1 MLVVAIL
8 AHEINY
14 VTTIMKYILKY
25 YKPIV
30 TILLIAVV
38 VFGIG
43 WDVWA
48 VWESA
53 GERGIDATN
62 QTTYLASVLVHLM
75 SWAWAIPAMLA
86 GELMSND
93 LIYGQLVGLEH
104 YFYQFWTLMRT
115 IANFALVAIIVMVIG
130 KIVTWGGE
138 AGKIIRTYGVRL
150 LAAGVLINFSWFI
163 IWALVDVSTI
173 MIAWVWQI
181 WQEALSIELDGKLPW
196 ADGLIKEIPDE
207 IHIDKNGCLTSKSID
222 GAKTNKTWN
231 DIIEKRNEIT
241 WPLLFLGAGV
251 MKFHAYSMNI
261 GCDSS
266 TIGSIGKI
274 TLKGIMQ
281 IFLMAMFV
289 IPLVVLAAYNL
300 FRLIYIWGWII
311 FSPLIVLINLFN
323 TELKL
328 SEDIK
333 KAISLD
339 TIISGLLQPVF
350 TVWALVVG
358 MMFVMALYH
367 AMDFK
372 NTQTLDNT
380 VANLINKKTDSKLS
394 FDSNDELGSVTIID
408 AVIEDPTGTLG
419 WGLGYLLVSFATCF
433 VLWML
438 VKMSFTMSKWWVW
451 AAMWFDAQ
459 NFMEKMNAGF
469 MQRVKL
475 PDWWWPL
482 GGASLKEAAS
492 FINPLDKD
500 NKLMKKMDEIW
511 SWISKGGIDD
521 ANTRLEK
528 SWLGE
533 AIGMQDNGD
542 LDDWDKLSVDGYSP
556 KSSPETWKT
565 KTKELFE
572 KLKTTANKQENK
584 KTFLIDRADRNSYKQ
599 LKDWYKKDGWGEE
612 LLKWLKIPNPEKEG
626 EMMPLPVPDFDK
638 EYNGDSYLGWLIKHL
653 ATTDKI
659 KLKEDGVLDWKP
671 EKANLSKID
680 FKSL

>member
-1 MLVVAIL
+1 
-8 AHEINY
+8 
-14 VTTIMKYILKY
+14 MKYILKY

-53 GERGIDATN
+53 GEAGINATN

-75 SWAWAIPAMLA
+75 SWAWSIPAMLA

-115 IANFALVAIIVMVIG
+115 IANFALVAIVVMVIG
-130 KIVTWGGE
+130 KVVMWGGE

-163 IWALVDVSTI
+163 MWALVDVSTI

-181 WQEALSIELDGKLPW
+181 GQKAMTLEMWSDLASATALIQ
-196 ADGLIKEIPDE
+196 AIPDE
-207 IHIDKNGCLTSKSID
+207 IHIDKNGCLSNKSV
-222 GAKTNKTWN
+222 ASTKTNKTWTN
-231 DIIEKRNEIT
+231 IIEKRNEIT
-241 WPLLFLGAGV
+241 WPLIFLGAGV

-261 GCDSS
+261 GCDS
-266 TIGSIGKI
+266 TTVWDFGKL

-311 FSPLIVLINLFN
+311 FSPLIVLANLFD

-380 VANLINKKTDSKLS
+380 VANLVNKKTDSKLS

-408 AVIEDPTGTLG
+408 AVIDDPTSTL
-419 WGLGYLLVSFATCF
+419 WWWLGYLLVSFATCF

-438 VKMSFTMSKWWVW
+438 VKMSFSMGKWWVW

-459 NFMEKMNAGF
+459 EMMEKMNAGF

-475 PDWWWPL
+475 SEWWWPL

-500 NKLMKKMDEIW
+500 NKLMKKMEDVGNGISS
-511 SWISKGGIDD
+511 SWRED
-521 ANTRLEK
+521 AYDRMKK
-528 SWLGE
+528 SWFGNFIGLDTEWELSKSYTFNKVDSDDVGKLSSWNTEIKNMKDE
-533 AIGMQDNGD
+533 AKKLVGD
-542 LDDWDKLSVDGYSP
+542 DWNKYKTVPIPKVGKTFDQIEKWQKSIKDLINNTYWLDDKWDDIKDYVKEWELSSIYEKTSYSAGLLQYLLDWEELKVS
-556 KSSPETWKT
+556 KSSNGKMV
-565 KTKELFE
+565 LD
-572 KLKTTANKQENK
+572 K
-584 KTFLIDRADRNSYKQ
+584 K
-599 LKDWYKKDGWGEE
+599 
-612 LLKWLKIPNPEKEG
+612 
-626 EMMPLPVPDFDK
+626 
-638 EYNGDSYLGWLIKHL
+638 IK
-653 ATTDKI
+653 DKI
-659 KLKEDGVLDWKP
+659 K
-671 EKANLSKID
+671 NTTTFSQID
-680 FKSL
+680 LAK

>member
-1 MLVVAIL
+1 
-8 AHEINY
+8 
-14 VTTIMKYILKY
+14 MKYILKY

-43 WDVWA
+43 GDVWA

-53 GERGIDATN
+53 GNNAIESTSEFS
-62 QTTYLASVLVHLM
+62 YLSSVLVHLM
-75 SWAWAIPAMLA
+75 SWAWSIPAMLA

-115 IANFALVAIIVMVIG
+115 IANFALVAIVVMVIG
-130 KIVTWGGE
+130 KVAMWGGE

-163 IWALVDVSTI
+163 MWALVDVSTI

-181 WQEALSIELDGKLPW
+181 GQRAMTLEMWSDLASATALIQ
-196 ADGLIKEIPDE
+196 AIPDE
-207 IHIDKNGCLTSKSID
+207 IHIDKNGCLSNKSV
-222 GAKTNKTWN
+222 ASTKTNKTWTN
-231 DIIEKRNEIT
+231 IIEKRNEIT
-241 WPLLFLGAGV
+241 WPLIFLGAGV

-261 GCDSS
+261 GCDS
-266 TIGSIGKI
+266 TTVWDFGKL

-311 FSPLIVLINLFN
+311 FSPLIVLANLFD

-372 NTQTLDNT
+372 NTKTLDNT
-380 VANLINKKTDSKLS
+380 VANLVNKKTDSKLS

-419 WGLGYLLVSFATCF
+419 WGLGYLLVSFAACF

-459 NFMEKMNAGF
+459 EMMEKMNAGF

-475 PDWWWPL
+475 PNWWWPL

-492 FINPLDKD
+492 FINPMDKD
-500 NKLMKKMDEIW
+500 NKLMKKMEDIW
-511 SWISKGGIDD
+511 SWINKSGIDD

-528 SWLGE
+528 SWLGN

-542 LDDWDKLSVDGYSP
+542 LDDWDKLSLDGATP
-556 KSSPETWKT
+556 KSSPITWIDKT
-565 KTKELFE
+565 KWLFE
-572 KLKTTANKQENK
+572 KLKTTANKQDSK
-584 KTFLIDRADRNSYKQ
+584 KTFLIDRTDRNSYKQ
-599 LKDWYKKDGWGEE
+599 LKDWYEKQDGWGKE
-612 LLKWLKIPNPEKEG
+612 LLKKLQIPNPEKEG

-638 EYNGDSYLGWLIKHL
+638 EYNVDSYLGGLVKHL